1 MPGKN
6 ANFSNSDFLEAG
18 DTAGEIIM
26 EVNIHQKLDMMC
38 FTPPT
43 QCFQI
48 NMDVLPF
55 PNQYIEKLFSKF
67 SQTAFPGPLLFYK
80 SAENPLLAKLHM
92 SLIF

>member
-1 MPGKN
+1 
-6 ANFSNSDFLEAG
+6 
-18 DTAGEIIM
+18 M

-48 NMDVLPF
+48 NINVLPV
-55 PNQYIEKLFSKF
+55 PNRYIEKYFTPLPK
-67 SQTAFPGPLLFYK
+67 TAFPGPLLFYK